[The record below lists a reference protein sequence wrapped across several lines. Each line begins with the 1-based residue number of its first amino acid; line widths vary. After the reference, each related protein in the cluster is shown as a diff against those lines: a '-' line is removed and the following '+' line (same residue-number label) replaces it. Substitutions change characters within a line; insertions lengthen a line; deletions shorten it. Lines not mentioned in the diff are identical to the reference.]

1 MEKKMMNMKLI
12 FTLMMLLCGI
22 VHIQAQSADNDKKV
36 KRILFDREQ
45 VTVVYADGTQE
56 EADNGIV
63 VKKEGKTTSIKG
75 IKGKKS
81 KNSELYDLQGRKLTA
96 APQRKGVYIKREGKQ
111 VRKIVKK

>member
-1 MEKKMMNMKLI
+1 MKGIMMNRKLLCTFI
-12 FTLMMLLCGI
+12 VLLCG
-22 VHIQAQSADNDKKV
+22 VMHMQAQSADNDKKV